1 MYFVG
6 YLYIVDSSLQV
17 VHDTNG
23 GKKPVVKNDFVLL
36 TLKHHKKLNQTL
48 FSGNR
53 IVFLVKK
60 FSSF

>member
-6 YLYIVDSSLQV
+6 YFYIVDSSLQM

-36 TLKHHKKLNQTL
+36 TLKHHKKLNQI
-48 FSGNR
+48 FSCNR
-53 IVFLVKK
+53 IVFLIKK

>member
-6 YLYIVDSSLQV
+6 YFYIVDSSLQM

-36 TLKHHKKLNQTL
+36 TLKHHKKLNQT
-48 FSGNR
+48 FSCNR
-53 IVFLVKK
+53 IVFLIKK